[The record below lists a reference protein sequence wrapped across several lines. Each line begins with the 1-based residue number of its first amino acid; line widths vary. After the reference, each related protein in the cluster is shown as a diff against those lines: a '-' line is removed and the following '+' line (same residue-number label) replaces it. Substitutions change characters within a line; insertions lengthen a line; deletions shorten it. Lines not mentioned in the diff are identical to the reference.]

1 MVLGTSELCLNYSF
15 RKYNKNNE
23 FPNPATE
30 YPASVYLF
38 KAAIETLEQR
48 VRSFQS

>member
-1 MVLGTSELCLNYSF
+1 MMLGTSEICLNYSF

-23 FPNPATE
+23 VPNPAIE
-30 YPASVYLF
+30 YPAGIYLF

-48 VRSFQS
+48 VRYFQS